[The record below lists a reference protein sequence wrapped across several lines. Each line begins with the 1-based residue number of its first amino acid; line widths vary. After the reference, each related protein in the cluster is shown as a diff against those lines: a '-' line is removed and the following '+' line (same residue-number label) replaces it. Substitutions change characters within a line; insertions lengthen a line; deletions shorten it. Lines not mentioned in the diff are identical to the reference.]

1 MKKKCTPYCLAE
13 LAAILLTCAALL
25 ISVCFF
31 GLWLTPERDE
41 YGASWKAYLAEEEN
55 TADVLFFG
63 SSIVYCDVIPAE
75 IYARSGLTSFVMAGP
90 EQTAPV
96 TAAYVRQ
103 ALKTQS
109 PSCIFVEASCAFY
122 PETTNYSYANVCF
135 MPWSVERLQATL
147 ACEAKIW
154 PAAFF
159 PLKDFHYRIYEPQ
172 DTDKAHASRMLAGYT
187 YLDDTASDLQ
197 SEERYLASPPGSE
210 QYRKNLKHLS
220 EIADVCESEKIALYF
235 YIAPCVSPVAPAER
249 EKLIADLQ
257 ALSCRAALDWTDAA
271 PEIGI
276 ENQSDWYDHLHFNFS
291 GAEKFSRYLSD
302 FLTQNGI
309 IPAEKENP
317 ALWQERITYLQG
329 KKQ

>member
-1 MKKKCTPYCLAE
+1 MKKKVSLPRRLAE
-13 LAAILLTCAALL
+13 LAALLLTCAALL
-25 ISVCFF
+25 VSVCYF
-31 GLWLTPERDE
+31 GLELTPERDE
-41 YGASWKAYLAEEEN
+41 YGASWKSYLAEEEN

-63 SSIVYCDVIPAE
+63 SSIVYCDVIPAK

-172 DTDKAHASRMLAGYT
+172 DEQKAYASRMLAGYT
-187 YLDDTASDLQ
+187 FLDAVADDLQ
-197 SEERYLASPPGSE
+197 GEERYLASPPDSE
-210 QYRKNLKHLS
+210 QYRENLRQLS
-220 EIADVCESEKIALYF
+220 EIADVCESSGISLYF

-249 EKLIADLQ
+249 EALIADLQ
-257 ALSCRAALDWTDAA
+257 SLPCSAVLDWTDAA

-276 ENQSDWYDHLHFNFS
+276 ENQTDWYDHLHFNFS

-317 ALWQERITYLQG
+317 ALWQERIAYLQE
-329 KKQ
+329 K